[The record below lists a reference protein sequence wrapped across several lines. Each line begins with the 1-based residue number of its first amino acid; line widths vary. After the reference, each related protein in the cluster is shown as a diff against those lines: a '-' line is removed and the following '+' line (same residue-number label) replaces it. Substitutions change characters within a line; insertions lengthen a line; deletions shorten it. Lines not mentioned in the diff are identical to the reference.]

1 MISYLFYNAVFLL
14 VVAPESVDLLLV
26 GMTLVVTA
34 VGLRRVLSEFEMN
47 SLDTKPVRNF
57 GNNGPRQYIGSRK
70 QLQHINELDGKTV

>member
-47 SLDTKPVRNF
+47 SLDTKPVRNL
-57 GNNGPRQYIGSRK
+57 GNNGPRQYIGGRK